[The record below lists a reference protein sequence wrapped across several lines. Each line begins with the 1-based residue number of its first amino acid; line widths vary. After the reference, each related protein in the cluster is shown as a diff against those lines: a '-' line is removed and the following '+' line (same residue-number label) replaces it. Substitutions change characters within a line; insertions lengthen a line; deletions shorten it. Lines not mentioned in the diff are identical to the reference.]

1 MVRSLREL
9 SHGGFR
15 RQWPF
20 SCMYMW
26 GYGCNITR
34 GSLSNDGT
42 NGYYWS
48 ASPNNTNNGYNLNFN
63 SGNVNPQNN
72 NNRANGFSVRPVSEY
87 NSIIML
93 LTEYNKEKA
102 YKETYELL
110 LLTYRKVKNVAPDVM
125 GKSLEELKRLLS
137 GVLSRIY
144 QMGMAFDKVGHIRR
158 AKKDIDEVKSRF
170 DVLHRTKSIDDE
182 LYEDVMKRADCIQDE
197 LDTLMETKKEILGTD

>member
-1 MVRSLREL
+1 MRAAIKGRSPKPASKAGRLKKNIFSLRRSRYYDVRTGGPRSLQECIVNSNGPPVVQHLPVMIKNSIVVRSLREL

-72 NNRANGFSVRPVSEY
+72 NNRAYGFSVRPVSE
-87 NSIIML
+87 
-93 LTEYNKEKA
+93 
-102 YKETYELL
+102 
-110 LLTYRKVKNVAPDVM
+110 
-125 GKSLEELKRLLS
+125 
-137 GVLSRIY
+137 
-144 QMGMAFDKVGHIRR
+144 
-158 AKKDIDEVKSRF
+158 
-170 DVLHRTKSIDDE
+170 
-182 LYEDVMKRADCIQDE
+182 
-197 LDTLMETKKEILGTD
+197 

>member
-1 MVRSLREL
+1 M
-9 SHGGFR
+9 
-15 RQWPF
+15 P
-20 SCMYMW
+20 
-26 GYGCNITR
+26 
-34 GSLSNDGT
+34 
-42 NGYYWS
+42 
-48 ASPNNTNNGYNLNFN
+48 
-63 SGNVNPQNN
+63 
-72 NNRANGFSVRPVSEY
+72 
-87 NSIIML
+87 

-144 QMGMAFDKVGHIRR
+144 QMGMAFDKAGHIRR

-170 DVLHRTKSIDDE
+170 AILHNTQSIDE

-197 LDTLMETKKEILGTD
+197 LDTLMETKKE

>member
-1 MVRSLREL
+1 M
-9 SHGGFR
+9 
-15 RQWPF
+15 P
-20 SCMYMW
+20 
-26 GYGCNITR
+26 
-34 GSLSNDGT
+34 
-42 NGYYWS
+42 
-48 ASPNNTNNGYNLNFN
+48 
-63 SGNVNPQNN
+63 
-72 NNRANGFSVRPVSEY
+72 
-87 NSIIML
+87 
-93 LTEYNKEKA
+93 LTEYNKGKA

-144 QMGMAFDKVGHIRR
+144 QMGAAFDRASLIRR

-170 DVLHRTKSIDDE
+170 DVLHKTKSIDDE

>member
-1 MVRSLREL
+1 M
-9 SHGGFR
+9 
-15 RQWPF
+15 P
-20 SCMYMW
+20 
-26 GYGCNITR
+26 
-34 GSLSNDGT
+34 
-42 NGYYWS
+42 
-48 ASPNNTNNGYNLNFN
+48 
-63 SGNVNPQNN
+63 
-72 NNRANGFSVRPVSEY
+72 
-87 NSIIML
+87 

-125 GKSLEELKRLLS
+125 GKSLGELKRLLS

-144 QMGMAFDKVGHIRR
+144 QMGMAFDKAGHIRR
-158 AKKDIDEVKSRF
+158 AKKDIDEVKGRF